1 MVVRSHPRAGDPPLA
16 ANCLPQPSRDRLP
29 AMAFARR
36 LLLQLSF
43 LLAIPGLVAW
53 YVLASFFPLTP
64 DQLTFLRVGVPLGLV
79 VAEGLTFMSVW
90 NYLGPLR
97 DAVATRQR
105 GAEVS
110 SAAARDGA
118 LCGHRLPGRIAAVI
132 VVLTCSSAIGL
143 LIASGGQGVP
153 IDLALSAVAVTT
165 SAGIM
170 AAMLTYSACAIE
182 VAPALELLGA
192 VELRE
197 KGTLRGKILFVCYG
211 LLTIVTLLVTATSYV
226 RFRVDADDS
235 YLAAARRAQAKAAEW
250 AAVRGPEGAAEAAW
264 LTLGAPTLVMGTH
277 GDVLARYGSVE
288 LPMLSGMPEGK
299 GVERSGEGWRMHRPL
314 ASGGT
319 LVTILPEADL
329 TQRRQAFWG
338 SALLLGLVVYGA
350 VGLLVW
356 ISSRTLTIP
365 IRALETAAV
374 QLAAGD
380 LTAAPPSLSRDEMG
394 QLASTFRRTIA
405 GLTGL
410 VGDVA
415 DASRSVGEGTH
426 DIGEIGERVKRGA
439 LEEHERLVGMQA
451 AVEAMHGSVAQ
462 VGRGVDG
469 LSEYVASTSSAV
481 GEMAAALEEVRRQ
494 GAEMERAMESA
505 MTDVDGLSDAG
516 RRAQQAIVNLDATA
530 EQAAT
535 SLAGVNASLSGLEL
549 SAEESQSNAVHVAE
563 MAERSGGVVEEAA
576 EGIERLREAVGD
588 AQRKITALGRRSDDI
603 GQIVDFIAEVAGRT
617 NLLSLNASII
627 AAQAGEHG
635 KAFAVVA
642 DQIRD
647 LASQIA
653 SSTKSIG
660 AIIGAVRDDVVGT
673 AALIERGDRLA
684 ADGVGLARKSLE
696 ALQEIRVATARGSEA
711 ARSIGQAVKSHAQSS
726 RDVSALVGSVAEG
739 SKTLSEAVQLVGRSV
754 NAVGS
759 VSRGVGD
766 MADRISRAL
775 EEQTGLGRQQLE
787 ALERINAMIT
797 DITLAVENHD
807 QATRRVRDSL
817 RHLTRT
823 AELHEQAV
831 GELSGVAERLDGRSR
846 ALAERVGRFKV

>member
-1 MVVRSHPRAGDPPLA
+1 
-16 ANCLPQPSRDRLP
+16 
-29 AMAFARR
+29 MAFARR
-36 LLLQLSF
+36 LLLQLTV

-64 DQLTFLRVGVPLGLV
+64 GQLDLLRVAVPLALA
-79 VAEGLTFMSVW
+79 VAEGLTFFTVW
-90 NYLGPLR
+90 SYLAPLR
-97 DAVATRQR
+97 TAVAARL
-105 GAEVS
+105 GGGEL
-110 SAAARDGA
+110 AARDAQGGA
-118 LCGHRLPGRIAAVI
+118 LCGHRLPGRAAAVI
-132 VVLTCSSAIGL
+132 VVLTGVSAAAL
-143 LIASGGQGVP
+143 LLAASGQGFAL
-153 IDLALSAVAVTT
+153 DLALSAVAVTS

-170 AAMLTYSACAIE
+170 AAMLAYSVCAIE
-182 VAPALELLGA
+182 VAPALEVLGA

-211 LLTIVTLLVTATSYV
+211 LLSIVTLLVTATSYV
-226 RFRVDADDS
+226 RFRVDADES
-235 YLAAARRAQAKAAEW
+235 YVAAARRAQEKAAGW
-250 AAVRGPEGAAEAAW
+250 AELRGPQGAAEAVW
-264 LTLGAPTLVMGTH
+264 LTVGAPTAVLGA
-277 GDVLARYGSVE
+277 GGEVLARYGNADAP
-288 LPMLSGMPEGK
+288 LLSGLPEGA
-299 GVERSGEGWRMHRPL
+299 GVEKIAAGWRVHRPI
-314 ASGGT
+314 AGGAR
-319 LVTILPEADL
+319 LVTLLPEAEL
-329 TQRRQAFWG
+329 TERREGFWS
-338 SALLLGLVVYGA
+338 SALLLGVVVYAA
-350 VGLLVW
+350 VALLVW
-356 ISSRTLTIP
+356 IASRTLTVP
-365 IRALETAAV
+365 INALETAAV

-380 LTAAPPSLSRDEMG
+380 LTVAPPSLSRDEMG
-394 QLASTFRRTIA
+394 QLAATFRRTIG
-405 GLTGL
+405 GLTSL

-415 DASRSVGEGTH
+415 AASRSVGEGTH
-426 DIGEIGERVKRGA
+426 EIGEIGERVKSGA
-439 LEEHERLVGMQA
+439 LQEHERVVAVQA
-451 AVEAMHGSVAQ
+451 AVEAMHGSVTQ
-462 VGRGVDG
+462 VGRGVEG
-469 LSEYVASTSSAV
+469 LSDYVASTSAAV

-494 GAEMERAMESA
+494 GAEMERAMETA
-505 MTDVDGLSDAG
+505 MHDVDGLSDAG
-516 RRAQQAIVNLDATA
+516 RRAQQAISTLDALA
-530 EQAAT
+530 GQAAT
-535 SLAGVNASLSGLEL
+535 SLAGVNASLSGLEV
-549 SAEESQSNAVHVAE
+549 SAEESQVTAVQVAE
-563 MAERSGGVVEEAA
+563 MAERSGGVVEEAVQ
-576 EGIERLREAVGD
+576 GIERLREAVGD
-588 AQRKITALGRRSDDI
+588 AQRKVTALGRRSDDI
-603 GQIVDFIAEVAGRT
+603 DQIVDFIAEVAGRT

-660 AIIGAVRDDVVGT
+660 AIIGAVRDDVQGT

-684 ADGVGLARKSLE
+684 GDGVGLARKSLD
-696 ALQEIRVATARGSEA
+696 ALEEIRVATARGREVA
-711 ARSIGQAVKSHAQSS
+711 ETIGQAVKSHVQSS
-726 RDVSALVGSVAEG
+726 RDVSALVGSVADG

-754 NAVGS
+754 SAVGT

-787 ALERINAMIT
+787 SLERINGMIG

>member
-1 MVVRSHPRAGDPPLA
+1 
-16 ANCLPQPSRDRLP
+16 
-29 AMAFARR
+29 MAFARR
-36 LLLQLSF
+36 LLLQLSL
-43 LLAIPGLVAW
+43 LLAVPGLVAW

-64 DQLTFLRVGVPLGLV
+64 DQLAFMRVGVPLALV

-90 NYLGPLR
+90 SYLAPLR
-97 DAVATRQR
+97 QVVADRAR
-105 GAEVS
+105 GLPVAE
-110 SAAARDGA
+110 AAARGGA

-132 VVLTCSSAIGL
+132 VALTFVSAIGL
-143 LIASGGQGVP
+143 LMGAAGQGVP
-153 IDLALSAVAVTT
+153 LDLALSAIAVT
-165 SAGIM
+165 SAAGVM
-170 AAMLTYSACAIE
+170 AAMLTYSVCAIE

-192 VELRE
+192 VDLRE

-226 RFRVDADDS
+226 RFRVDADQA
-235 YLAAARRAQAKAAEW
+235 YVAAARRAQEKSAAW
-250 AAVRGPEGAAEAAW
+250 AELRGASGAAEAAW
-264 LTLGAPTLVMGTH
+264 LSLGAPTAVLGSGGQVVAHYGTVD
-277 GDVLARYGSVE
+277 GALLAGT
-288 LPMLSGMPEGK
+288 PQGA
-299 GVERSGEGWRMHRPL
+299 GVERAGEGWRVHRPL
-314 ASGGT
+314 PGGGT
-319 LVTILPEADL
+319 LVSLLPEADL
-329 TQRRQAFWG
+329 SARRQAFWS
-338 SALLLGLVVYGA
+338 SALLLGLVVYAA
-350 VGLLVW
+350 VALLVW
-356 ISSRTLTIP
+356 IASRTLTIP
-365 IRALETAAV
+365 IRALESAAV

-380 LTAAPPSLSRDEMG
+380 LTVAPPSLSRDEMG
-394 QLASTFRRTIA
+394 QLAATFRRTIV

-410 VGDVA
+410 VNDVA
-415 DASRSVGEGTH
+415 AASRSVGESTH

-439 LEEHERLVGMQA
+439 LEEHERVVGVQA
-451 AVEAMHGSVAQ
+451 AVEAMHGSVTQ

-494 GAEMERAMESA
+494 GAEMERAMETA

-516 RRAQQAIVNLDATA
+516 RRAQQAITTLDALA
-530 EQAAT
+530 EQAAS
-535 SLAGVNASLSGLEL
+535 SLAGVNASLSGLEV
-549 SAEESQSNAVHVAE
+549 SAEQSQSTAVQVAE

-576 EGIERLREAVGD
+576 DGIERLREAVGD
-588 AQRKITALGRRSDDI
+588 AQRKVTALGRRSDDI

-660 AIIGAVRDDVVGT
+660 GIIGAVRDDVEGT

-684 ADGVGLARKSLE
+684 ADGVGLARKSLD
-696 ALQEIRVATARGSEA
+696 ALHEIRVATARGSEA

-726 RDVSALVGSVAEG
+726 RDVTALVGSVADG

-754 NAVGS
+754 NAVGT

-787 ALERINAMIT
+787 SVERINSMIA

-823 AELHEQAV
+823 AELHEQV
-831 GELSGVAERLDGRSR
+831 VEELSGVAGRLDGRSR